1 MKPINLKI
9 KGINSYV
16 TEQEI
21 DFNKLAENKIFG
33 IFGETGSG
41 KTTILDSIILAL
53 YGVTDRDSL
62 QNIINVNTKDA
73 YVEFIFEM
81 EESDGKVNKYFVRR
95 DFKLRPSGLKAEAI
109 LNDLNKNKT
118 IAEMPDNVNNAIL
131 EIIGIGK
138 KEFTKCIALPQGEFD
153 RFLSD
158 TPAIR
163 KKTLAKL
170 FDLEQFGVYLSE
182 KLKKRKNEVSL
193 NKSTLEEKIAVY
205 NGISQE
211 AVDKIEALAN
221 FKRQKTCRKDKRRI
235 GS

>member
-1 MKPINLKI
+1 MVAHCNYLVLIRGLDI
-9 KGINSYV
+9 KYFSK
-16 TEQEI
+16 
-21 DFNKLAENKIFG
+21 NKLLFTK
-33 IFGETGSG
+33 
-41 KTTILDSIILAL
+41 
-53 YGVTDRDSL
+53 VTDNKMLTDSAIKRHL
-62 QNIINVNTKDA
+62 
-73 YVEFIFEM
+73 
-81 EESDGKVNKYFVRR
+81 ESFLY
-95 DFKLRPSGLKAEAI
+95 
-109 LNDLNKNKT
+109 DLNKNKT

-211 AVDKIEALAN
+211 AVDKIEAIL
-221 FKRQKTCRKDKRRI
+221 KHRT
-235 GS
+235 STTHLS

>member
-16 TEQEI
+16 SEQSV

-53 YGVTDRDSL
+53 YGVTDRDTL

-73 YVEFIFEM
+73 YVEFTFEM
-81 EESDGKVNKYFVRR
+81 EQTDGKINKYFVRR
-95 DFKLRPSGLKAEAI
+95 DDKLRPSGLKADAI
-109 LNDLNKNKT
+109 LNDLTHNKT
-118 IAEMPDNVNNAIL
+118 LAEMPDNVNNKIL

-153 RFLSD
+153 KFLSD
-158 TPAIR
+158 TPAVR
-163 KKTLAKL
+163 KKTLA
-170 FDLEQFGVYLSE
+170 
-182 KLKKRKNEVSL
+182 
-193 NKSTLEEKIAVY
+193 
-205 NGISQE
+205 
-211 AVDKIEALAN
+211 
-221 FKRQKTCRKDKRRI
+221 
-235 GS
+235 